1 MNREDLKNYR
11 YDKKW
16 VDEQLGKYQ
25 EMYDRATRMTSLI
38 TGMPKAKNKVNDS
51 LEELIDCFAELVK
64 IIKKTEQKCINIINN
79 LDLMENKLYRNVL
92 YYRYIENKSFEEISS
107 LVNYDYYNTCK
118 IHGRALNEFDR
129 IYDKGGKDE

>member
-16 VDEQLGKYQ
+16 VDAQLDKYQ
-25 EMYDRATRMTSLI
+25 EMYDRVTSMTSQI
-38 TGMPKAKNKVNDS
+38 TGMPKAKDKPNDS
-51 LEELIDCFAELVK
+51 LEKLIDLFAELVE
-64 IIKKTEQKCINIINN
+64 IIKKDEQKCINIINN
-79 LDLMENKLYRNVL
+79 LDQMENKLYRNVL

-118 IHGRALNEFDR
+118 IHGRALNEFDK
-129 IYDKGGKDE
+129 IYGKGDKYE